1 MEKGVPIRAISR
13 CISVLQAINR
23 RGSLSMMEIAQ
34 TSGVPYPT
42 ACRIVQTL
50 LHEKLIEREPARKR
64 YRPTMLVQSLSHGFQ
79 ESDRLVACARPHIV
93 DLTAKVTWP
102 VSIATRVG
110 QQMMIRD
117 STHTMT
123 SLTLN
128 NYYPGYT
135 LPILESAAGK
145 AYLAFASPEEQAAVL
160 EAYRSGEG
168 QVDPLTLQYAE
179 SGGMFADIVEAGVAT
194 KGRNP
199 YTATPGK
206 TSSIGA
212 PIFNSEGVCGALV
225 LVFFS
230 SSMKMPDAVKQYGDK
245 LKIAAAAISRDLS
258 EPLSRAA

>member
-50 LHEKLIEREPARKR
+50 LHERLIEREPSRKR

-79 ESDRLVACARPHIV
+79 EHDRLVTCARPHIV

-145 AYLAFASPEEQAAVL
+145 AYLSFAGEEEQRAVL
-160 EAYRSGEG
+160 DAYRRGEG

-179 SGGMFADIVEAGVAT
+179 SGGLFGDVIQAGYAT

-230 SSMKMPDAVKQYGDK
+230 SSMKMTDAVRLFTDK
-245 LKIAAAAISRDLS
+245 LKSTADAISADLS
-258 EPLSRAA
+258 QPLSQAA